1 MPAIITLTNLSKD
14 YPTGTQTVHALRDV
28 DLTIPTGQFIAV
40 MGASG
45 SGKSTLLNLL
55 GALDTPTSGAC
66 CIEGHDTARLDADAL
81 AGLRNRSL
89 GFIFQNF
96 NLLPSCTALEN
107 VELPALYRGWWPRRR
122 RKRAREVLVQLGLGD
137 RLDHFP
143 AQLSGGQQQRV
154 AVARALIT
162 DPPILLADEP
172 TGNLDSRTSEEILDV
187 IAALHDAGSLTVIMV
202 THDRDI
208 ALYAERVIL
217 LHDGRI
223 VHDAPTPRAGG
234 DALPDIRTLHFE
246 SESAAAMQPEAH

>member
-1 MPAIITLTNLSKD
+1 MSAIITLTNLTKD
-14 YPTGTQTVHALRDV
+14 YPTGAQTVHALRSV

-45 SGKSTLLNLL
+45 SGKSTMLNLV

-66 CIEGHDTARLDADAL
+66 CIDGHDTARLDADAL

-89 GFIFQNF
+89 GFVFQNF

-107 VELPALYRGWWPRRR
+107 VELPALYRGWWSRRR

-137 RLDHFP
+137 RLDHLP

-154 AVARALIT
+154 AVARALVT

-187 IAALHDAGSLTVIMV
+187 IAALHNAGSLTVVMV

-208 ALYAERVIL
+208 ALYAERVII

-223 VHDAPTPRAGG
+223 VHDAPTPRVGG
-234 DALPDIRTLHFE
+234 DALPDLRTLQFE
-246 SESAAAMQPEAH
+246 TEPAADLKTETR